1 MTVTYDVALPF
12 IRAADGT
19 IAPGEAIECP
29 SAGAAIIRAAISNS
43 AQRQRGGFQP
53 DRRSRVGVF
62 DDAMVLKKFGKV
74 PVDLTMLF

>member
-1 MTVTYDVALPF
+1 MPERGGCDHSGG
-12 IRAADGT
+12 RG
-19 IAPGEAIECP
+19 
-29 SAGAAIIRAAISNS
+29 ISNS